1 MSRISF
7 AFSGIFSVA
16 LLGALLHPP
25 KEVLG
30 KYAHAADDT
39 AAHTPVLVELFTSEG
54 CSDCPPADAL
64 LEKLDKSQPVR
75 GTELVVLSEHVDY
88 WNSLGWKDPYS
99 SHQYGERQSAF
110 ARQFGLGS
118 VYTPQ
123 MVVDGSFQLVGS
135 DERGAIRA
143 IESAARVEKVTVSLS
158 SIRFESRDALA
169 VHLEIG
175 AIPSTITGKSAKVFL
190 AIADDTD
197 ESHVS
202 RGENAGK
209 ELRHVAVVRTLAL
222 VGQVDKTAGSSEDVR
237 ISANGANSRT
247 VRLVAFVQDESTGRI
262 MGVGTAR
269 ASN

>member
-88 WNSLGWKDPYS
+88 WNSLGWKDHYS
-99 SHQYGERQSAF
+99 SQQYSESQGAFER
-110 ARQFGLGS
+110 
-118 VYTPQ
+118 
-123 MVVDGSFQLVGS
+123 
-135 DERGAIRA
+135 
-143 IESAARVEKVTVSLS
+143 
-158 SIRFESRDALA
+158 
-169 VHLEIG
+169 
-175 AIPSTITGKSAKVFL
+175 
-190 AIADDTD
+190 
-197 ESHVS
+197 
-202 RGENAGK
+202 
-209 ELRHVAVVRTLAL
+209 
-222 VGQVDKTAGSSEDVR
+222 
-237 ISANGANSRT
+237 
-247 VRLVAFVQDESTGRI
+247 
-262 MGVGTAR
+262 
-269 ASN
+269 